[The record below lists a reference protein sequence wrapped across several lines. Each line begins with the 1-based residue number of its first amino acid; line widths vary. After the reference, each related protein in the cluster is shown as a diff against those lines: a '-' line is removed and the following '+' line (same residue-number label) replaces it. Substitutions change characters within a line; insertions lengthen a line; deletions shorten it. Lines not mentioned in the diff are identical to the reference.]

1 MNIEKIM
8 QRWIDEEGFSPVRAR
23 EIALEEIDFYTEE
36 AKAWKGPDDRMQ
48 EYI

>member
-1 MNIEKIM
+1 MSLEKII
-8 QRWIDEEGFSPVRAR
+8 QRWIDEEGFSPARAR

-36 AKAWKGPDDRMQ
+36 VQAWKGPDDRTQ